1 MGIEKKPEYV
11 VVTCI
16 SSFRQR
22 YVIPVDELQA
32 LNPDAP
38 VDPAWALDC
47 VTMEEVK
54 EFSQRHV
61 GEQIIDAQVVKEA
74 EILQF
79 FDADNDYLAE
89 WSEEQKLEW
98 IRDWKE
104 KSEAE
109 LEQRYQQRRA
119 QQMVAMEEQNKAFM
133 EALDKSDTTT
143 TSSEE

>member
-1 MGIEKKPEYV
+1 MVYMMTKDYV
-11 VVTCI
+11 VVTTVQT
-16 SSFRQR
+16 FRHR
-22 YVIPVDELQA
+22 YVMHKDDLQK

-38 VDPAWALDC
+38 VDPSWALDE
-47 VTMEEVK
+47 VTMQNVK

-61 GEQIIDAQVVKEA
+61 GEQIIDAQVVKEP

-104 KSEAE
+104 KTEAE
-109 LEQRYQQRRA
+109 LEAQYQKRRA
-119 QQMVAMEEQNKAFM
+119 EEMVLREEQNRAFM

-143 TSSEE
+143 TSSDE

>member
-1 MGIEKKPEYV
+1 MTFKKQPEYV
-11 VVTCI
+11 VVTTI
-16 SSFRQR
+16 STFRER
-22 YVIPVDELQA
+22 YVIPMDELQK
-32 LNPDAP
+32 LNPDQP
-38 VDPAWALDC
+38 VDPSWALDC
-47 VTMEEVK
+47 VTCQEIK

-61 GEQIIDAQVVKEA
+61 GEQIIDAQVVKEK

-104 KSEAE
+104 KTDEDEAQYQKRRAEEMVAREAE
-109 LEQRYQQRRA
+109 
-119 QQMVAMEEQNKAFM
+119 NKAFM

-143 TSSEE
+143 TSSDE

>member
-22 YVIPVDELQA
+22 YVVPMDELQK
-32 LNPDAP
+32 LNTDAP
-38 VDPAWALDC
+38 VDPSWALDE
-47 VTMEEVK
+47 VTMENVK

-61 GEQIIDAQVVKEA
+61 GEQIIDAQVVKEP

-79 FDADNDYLAE
+79 FDADNDYLAS
-89 WSEEQKLEW
+89 WTEEKKLEW

-104 KSEAE
+104 KTEAE
-109 LEQRYQQRRA
+109 LEQQYQNRRA
-119 QQMVAMEEQNKAFM
+119 EEMVAREAENKAFM

-143 TSSEE
+143 TS